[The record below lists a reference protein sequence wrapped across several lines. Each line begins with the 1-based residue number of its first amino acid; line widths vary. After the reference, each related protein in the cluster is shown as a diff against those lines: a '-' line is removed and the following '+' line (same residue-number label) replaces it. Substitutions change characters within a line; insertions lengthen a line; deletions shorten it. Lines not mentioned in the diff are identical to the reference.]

1 MCSANSICWVEVHS
15 LGRNSWINK
24 EILKAELVGSLN
36 HCSCYCK
43 SCFVI
48 KHNIITKKAIIL
60 TLKLFMAKVTS
71 GMSQSMPCN
80 CCISY
85 TWNAVSFVSWPVW
98 YVTLMRLQQFT
109 SYTLKFFVWIS
120 FITIAHYYSAE
131 VGYNKISCVYWFTHH
146 HYDPFPRTLFFLCSM
161 SPQWHP
167 TS

>member
-1 MCSANSICWVEVHS
+1 MFRVILSKCTLPIVSFTDCHMGMLIDASAGYTFKQMCSANSICWVEVHS

-109 SYTLKFFVWIS
+109 SYTLKFFFSEYCW
-120 FITIAHYYSAE
+120 
-131 VGYNKISCVYWFTHH
+131 
-146 HYDPFPRTLFFLCSM
+146 
-161 SPQWHP
+161 
-167 TS
+167 